1 MGELWDRSLL
11 GHQLWQD
18 ETRRDDE
25 LERNDVYVIR
35 VDFRSK
41 TMENR

>member
-25 LERNDVYVIR
+25 LERNEAQGM
-35 VDFRSK
+35 FF
-41 TMENR
+41 TMLHH